1 MVTIALTTIW
11 ERLIAFIPN
20 LVVAILILVIG
31 WIVAETIAWA
41 VDKVLRFIK
50 LPDLFQRAQ
59 VEEIVKRSGVKNDT
73 TGLLSSIVKWVL
85 ITVTLIAA
93 ADTLQLTQVS
103 DFLNRVLEYVPNV
116 VGAAAILL
124 IGAIFAH
131 FMSQVIKSSVRIS
144 KLGFS
149 ELVGN
154 VTKYAILIFTFLA
167 TLDQLGVAQS
177 LIQMIFTGIVG
188 MLAIAGGL
196 AFGLGGQNVAKDWLE
211 KIKKELEG

>member
-1 MVTIALTTIW
+1 MVTTALTTIW

-20 LVVAILILVIG
+20 LAAAILILIIG
-31 WIVAETIAWA
+31 WILAEAISWA
-41 VDKVLRFIK
+41 IDKVLRFIK
-50 LPDLFQRAQ
+50 LPELFKAAQ
-59 VEEIVKRSGVKNDT
+59 IEDIVKRGGVKNDT

-85 ITVTLIAA
+85 FTVTLVAA

-103 DFLNRVLEYVPNV
+103 DFLNRVLEYAPNV

-131 FMSQVIKSSVRIS
+131 FMSQVIKGSVKIS

-149 ELVGN
+149 EMVGN
-154 VTKYAILIFTFLA
+154 IAKYAILIFTFLA
-167 TLDQLGVAQS
+167 ALDQLGVAQT

-196 AFGLGGQNVAKDWLE
+196 AFGLGGQSAAKEWLD